1 MTDKNKLME
10 IICHTSCP
18 VHCTMEPGRYCRK
31 TQALAEALRAEGLQF
46 ERRGQWVPAMV
57 DDDGTLRRVKCSA
70 PDCPGSSQPAHYAYM
85 GFCPNC
91 GAKMG

>member
-18 VHCTMEPGRYCRK
+18 VH
-31 TQALAEALRAEGLQF
+31 
-46 ERRGQWVPAMV
+46 
-57 DDDGTLRRVKCSA
+57 
-70 PDCPGSSQPAHYAYM
+70 YAYM
-85 GFCPNC
+85 DYCPNC